1 MAVAGNFCPATGP
14 KQPGDL
20 DMRQQ
25 FAQIEEE
32 ESQIDIT
39 PMLDVVFIML
49 IFFIVTATFIK
60 EAGIEVNR
68 PDAATAV
75 KQEKANILVAIGPNN
90 DIWIDRRQVDVRSVR
105 PNIERLHAENPQG
118 SVVIQADK
126 ESKTDT
132 LIQVMD
138 AARSA
143 GVFNVSIAAN
153 EP

>member
-1 MAVAGNFCPATGP
+1 M
-14 KQPGDL
+14 KQFFNQV
-20 DMRQQ
+20 QQ
-25 FAQIEEE
+25 EE
-32 ESQIDIT
+32 ESEINIT

-49 IFFIVTATFIK
+49 IFFIVTATFVK
-60 EAGIEVNR
+60 EAGIDVNR

-75 KQEKANILVAIGPNN
+75 KKEKANILIAIGPNN
-90 DIWIDRRQVDVRSVR
+90 DIWIDRRQIDIRSVR

-138 AARSA
+138 ASRQA
-143 GVFNVSIAAN
+143 GVFNVSIAAQDQ
-153 EP
+153 